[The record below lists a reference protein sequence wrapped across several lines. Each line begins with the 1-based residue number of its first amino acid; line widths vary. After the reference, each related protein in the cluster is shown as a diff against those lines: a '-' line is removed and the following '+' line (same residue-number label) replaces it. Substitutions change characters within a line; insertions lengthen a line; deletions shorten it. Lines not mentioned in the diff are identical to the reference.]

1 MNNGII
7 QKRELSEKL
16 FNLKNK
22 EDKHLCKNTQNS
34 IESSCYHE
42 ISLEEISCFW
52 GGISISNKCIFC
64 GDEIKSNDDEPL
76 LTFQIFYDE
85 FGDIIEPNYS
95 LAKIYMIL
103 EKILEKFDYDDEIDL
118 IKEIEL
124 LNLDNVKINREQK
137 NKVRKRQV

>member
-1 MNNGII
+1 MNNGLI

-22 EDKHLCKNTQNS
+22 KYKYLLENKYNSLKNNCS
-34 IESSCYHE
+34 HE

-52 GGISISNKCIFC
+52 GGISLSNKCVFC
-64 GDEIKSNDDEPL
+64 GEEIKSNNEDYL
-76 LTFQIFYDE
+76 ITFQVFYDE
-85 FGDIIEPNYS
+85 YGDIIEPNYS